1 MNKKRTEIVNDG
13 YGGLTYSYIKGPY
26 IYSTILIIQAG
37 TPSKQN
43 SKRISYIPDNQY
55 NTGTFLELA
64 WGGI

>member
-1 MNKKRTEIVNDG
+1 MI
-13 YGGLTYSYIKGPY
+13 YIKGPY

-64 WGGI
+64 